1 MKNIVLGIIAH
12 VDAGKTTLSEAMLY
26 ESGATD
32 RLGRVDKR
40 DAHLDTHAL
49 ERERGITVFSKQ
61 AVFEVGQ
68 THVTLID
75 TPGHVDF
82 SCETE
87 RSLSVQD
94 YAILVISAPDGV
106 TAHTRTL
113 WGLLRARRIPTF
125 IFVNK
130 TDIST
135 RIRREL
141 CDELRQVLS
150 PRCVDILRSDKA
162 ELHEDIAGLDERLME
177 EYFDTGS
184 LSDDSIAEAI
194 RRCAVF
200 PCFFGSA
207 LKLNG
212 VRELLAAIDR
222 YTLATEYSEELFG
235 ARIFKI
241 ARDKSGRRM
250 SFAKITGGTLRP
262 KDVIEIPVGGGY
274 ITEKVEELRVFS
286 QDRSKPV
293 KEAER
298 GTVVAIYGPEATK
311 AGMGLGTEAQ
321 DVASLSPALCYRM
334 LLPEGA
340 NPYETYVRLAELAE
354 EEPSLSL
361 SYESESA
368 EIRVSLMGEIQLE
381 ILKRLVMDRLGI
393 AVEFDGGSILY
404 RETVAAP
411 VKGAGHF
418 EPLGHYAEV
427 HIEIEPLDEGS
438 GIMTAADCDRE
449 VLALNWQRLILTH
462 LEERV
467 HRGRLIGAPLTDVRI
482 TVKGGRAHKEHTV
495 GGDFREATY
504 RAVRQALMKCEAV
517 LLEPTF
523 DFRAELPT
531 QHVGRFLTDLS
542 NMYGEASDTEMTE
555 DVAVITGVCPVATM
569 RDYAQTVRAYTRGY
583 GSLVLT
589 PGAYLPA
596 HNADEVIAA
605 SGYDPELDTENPAG
619 SVFCKA
625 GAGYSVPWQEADEKM
640 HAPPRKEADEYTE
653 DGESVPYRARAI
665 KYGGTIEEDK
675 ELMRIFEATYGKV
688 KRREVKERT
697 VNAAKG
703 ETVKRKRPPEK
714 KGDEYVILDG
724 YNVIHAWSELKAA
737 SETDFSLARETLI
750 RLMCSYSAFKRC
762 KVIIVFDA
770 YMVKDGKG
778 STEHIGNVTV
788 VYTRE
793 RQTADA
799 YIERATYEIAPTNV
813 VRVVTSDL
821 DEQFIILG
829 NGGLRVSPREF
840 RNELEAT
847 SLEIKEAIEKYKRKP
862 Q

>member
-26 ESGATD
+26 ESGAID

-49 ERERGITVFSKQ
+49 ERERGITVFTKQ
-61 AVFEVGQ
+61 AVFDIGD

-94 YAILVISAPDGV
+94 YAILVVSATDGV

-141 CDELRQVLS
+141 YEELRQVLS
-150 PRCVDILRSDKA
+150 PRCVDFLRADT
-162 ELHEDIAGLDERLME
+162 EGLHEDIASLDERLMA

-184 LSDDSIAEAI
+184 LSCDSIADAI
-194 RRCAVF
+194 RASAVF

-207 LKLNG
+207 LRMKG
-212 VRELLAAIDR
+212 VGELLSAIDR
-222 YTLATEYSEELFG
+222 YTRATEYSSDMFG
-235 ARIFKI
+235 ARIYKI
-241 ARDKSGRRM
+241 ARDKNGRRM
-250 SFAKITGGTLRP
+250 SLAKITGGTLRP
-262 KDVIEIPVGGGY
+262 KDMIEIRVGGSFV
-274 ITEKVEELRVFS
+274 TEKVEELRVIS
-286 QDRSKPV
+286 QDKSKPV

-298 GTVVAIYGPEATK
+298 GTVVAIYGPESTK
-311 AGMGLGTEAQ
+311 AGMGLGTEAA
-321 DVASLSPALCYRM
+321 DTSVLTPALCYRM
-334 LLPEGA
+334 LLPDGIDA
-340 NPYETYVRLAELAE
+340 YATYIRLSELAE
-354 EEPSLSL
+354 EEPSLAL
-361 SYESESA
+361 SYESESR

-381 ILKRLVMDRLGI
+381 VLKRLVLDRLGL
-393 AVEFDGGSILY
+393 AVEFDGGRILY
-404 RETVAAP
+404 RETVGAT
-411 VKGAGHF
+411 VRGAGHF

-427 HIEIEPLDEGS
+427 HIEIEPLAEGS
-438 GIMTAADCDRE
+438 GIITDTDCDRE

-467 HRGRLIGAPLTDVRI
+467 HRGRLIGAPLTDARI

-504 RAVRQALMKCEAV
+504 RAVRQAMMKCEAV
-517 LLEPTF
+517 LLEPSF
-523 DFRAELPT
+523 DFRAELPS
-531 QHVGRFLTDLS
+531 QYVGRLLTDIS
-542 NMYGEASDTEMTE
+542 NMYGEVTDTEIQADTT
-555 DVAVITGVCPVATM
+555 VVTGICPVSTM
-569 RDYAQTVRAYTRGY
+569 RDYAGTLRAYTRGY
-583 GSLVLT
+583 GTLTLT

-596 HNADEVIAA
+596 HNTDEVIAEY
-605 SGYDPELDTENPAG
+605 GYDPELDADNPSG

-640 HAPPRKEADEYTE
+640 HAPPRDEAEAEAD
-653 DGESVPYRARAI
+653 DGEAVPYRARAV
-665 KYGGTIEEDK
+665 KYGGTAEEDK

-697 VNAAKG
+697 VNAAK
-703 ETVKRKRPPEK
+703 EEPRKKKKPPTKR
-714 KGDEYVILDG
+714 GDEYVILDG
-724 YNVIHAWSELKAA
+724 YNVIHAWGELKAA
-737 SETDFSLARETLI
+737 SEIDFSLARETLI
-750 RLMCSYSAFKRC
+750 RLMCSYSAFRRC
-762 KVIIVFDA
+762 RVIIVFDA
-770 YMVKDGKG
+770 YMVKDGAG
-778 STEHIGNVTV
+778 SVEHIGNVTV
-788 VYTRE
+788 VYTKE

-829 NGGLRVSPREF
+829 NGALRVSPREF
-840 RNELEAT
+840 RDELEAT
-847 SLEIKEAIEKYKRKP
+847 SLEIKEAIEKYKKK
-862 Q
+862 